1 MTLKV
6 TIDFRLNLFAT
17 KSIVG
22 AIDKSF
28 FFFFKSVFITLGGG
42 SKHKLYAGA

>member
-22 AIDKSF
+22 AIDESF
-28 FFFFKSVFITLGGG
+28 FFLKSVFITLGGG
-42 SKHKLYAGA
+42 SKYKFYAGA